1 MTKNQLE
8 KGQQIQE
15 DLAMLKT
22 ALSEVNRVRFFTTD
36 EGCCRRSGDPF
47 LSELHTKVQSLVVN
61 EVNAK
66 IAELQKEFD
75 SM

>member
-15 DLAMLKT
+15 DLTILKST
-22 ALSEVNRVRFFTTD
+22 LSEISRIRFFNSD
-36 EGCCRRSGDPF
+36 EGCCRRIGDPF
-47 LSELHTKVQSLVVN
+47 LSELHTKVQSFVVQ

-66 IAELQKEFD
+66 ISTLQKEFD
-75 SM
+75 SL